1 MCGNESEKLVKLHPK
16 NGSKKDCDF
25 ILLGR
30 LSLKL
35 INNRHNSC
43 LYLCGLE
50 DRAIWALMGERSSKE
65 LQINCT

>member
-1 MCGNESEKLVKLHPK
+1 MCEWEREIGEATPQKWKQ
-16 NGSKKDCDF
+16 KKTEF

-43 LYLCGLE
+43 LHLCGLE
-50 DRAIWALMGERSSKE
+50 ERAFWALVGEQSSKKP
-65 LQINCT
+65 QINYT